1 MYHTWDIHFM
11 SPLVLEE
18 KFPGMTKVQVLKY
31 LLDNNLLDTRLDDY
45 TSFLSNYSSDKYFA
59 SHLFSTNNSRE
70 LDYYYRS
77 LSLDQL
83 VDESNNYGLYH
94 STERRNNKEDLESL
108 FNSLVKQHAKS
119 LVDIIKILEIAKRNF
134 PNWNISND
142 DLIIYGCPETWD
154 LVKITRYD
162 TDDFLWFILVT
173 SSKELVKYF
182 MSKGI
187 RPEGL
192 LLATNNVYA
201 INDDRLPILGF
212 LLSYVRDNSI
222 ISKLTNKQ
230 IIAYINS

>member
-1 MYHTWDIHFM
+1 MNTWDIHFM
-11 SPLVLEE
+11 SSLMLEE
-18 KFPGMTKVQVLKY
+18 KFPGMTKAQVLKY
-31 LLDNNLLDTRLDDY
+31 LLENNLLDTRLDDY
-45 TSFLSNYSSDKYFA
+45 TSFLSNYSSDKHFA
-59 SHLFSTNNSRE
+59 SYLFATNNIRE

-83 VDESNNYGLYH
+83 VYESNNYGLCH
-94 STERRNNKEDLESL
+94 RKNLESL

-119 LVDIIKILEIAKRNF
+119 LVDIIKILEIAKRNV

-212 LLSYVRDNSI
+212 LLSYVRDSSI